1 MAETLSD
8 NIASI
13 ALLEKL
19 GYQKQAV
26 GIRVSSDEN
35 NSSVI
40 DLSVFFPRATMNKS
54 EQINVRI
61 LKNRGC
67 YNGMVR
73 RWNIW
78 L

>member
-40 DLSVFFPRATMNKS
+40 DLSVFVFPS
-54 EQINVRI
+54 DDEQE
-61 LKNRGC
+61 
-67 YNGMVR
+67 
-73 RWNIW
+73 
-78 L
+78 